1 MDDRNEKINYKVREH
16 SISKIPI
23 IAVVGEKEVKSRS
36 LNVRRLGIKESQ
48 AIALDDAIR
57 ELSMEAT
64 PPDLKLEKELN
75 NRVIA
80 TK

>member
-1 MDDRNEKINYKVREH
+1 M
-16 SISKIPI
+16 
-23 IAVVGEKEVKSRS
+23 
-36 LNVRRLGIKESQ
+36 RRLGIKESQ
-48 AIALDDAIR
+48 TIALDDAII

-75 NRVIA
+75 NRVIV

>member
-1 MDDRNEKINYKVREH
+1 MDNRNEKINYKVREH

-23 IAVVGEKEVKSRS
+23 IVVVGEKEVKSRS

-48 AIALDDAIR
+48 TIALNDAII

-64 PPDLKLEKELN
+64 PPDLKQEKEPN
-75 NRVIA
+75 NRVIV